1 MTGAVE
7 VTGAVGPSGLMKTY
21 APTPVT
27 FVRGEGTLLFDDSG
41 KRYLDFL
48 SGIAV
53 TSLGHAH
60 AGVAAAIEQQA
71 KRLVHVSNLFGNEL
85 AGPLAMT
92 IDRLVGDGVGAG
104 GQVFF
109 ANSGAEANEC
119 AIKLARRYFSR
130 SRSRARTVRHVV
142 VSAIGSF
149 HGRTLAT
156 LHATG
161 QPEKHAGFEPLPAG
175 FTHVPFA
182 DLAALDEATRAPTVA
197 AVLLETIQGEGGVVP
212 APHGYLNAVRNLCD
226 DRGILL
232 IIDEIQTGL
241 GRTGRWFGF
250 QHAEIRPDI
259 VTIAKALGNGFPI
272 GACWA
277 RGEVADAFK
286 PGDHGSTFGGQPLAC
301 AAALATLAA
310 MEELDVPALAVDAG
324 ARLAAGLARLGGVA
338 EVRGEGLLLG
348 AVMQPGIDAKFL
360 VKLALE
366 QGLVVNA
373 PVPDVIRLAPPLNVS
388 YAEIDEALAILATV
402 MPEAA

>member
-1 MTGAVE
+1 VSVPELVATPGI
-7 VTGAVGPSGLMKTY
+7 MKTY
-21 APTPVT
+21 PPPPLS
-27 FVRGEGTLLFDDSG
+27 FVSGAGTVLVDADG

-60 AGVAAAIEQQA
+60 PGVAAALERQS
-71 KRLVHVSNLFGNEL
+71 KRLLHVSNLFGNEL
-85 AGPLAMT
+85 AGPLALT
-92 IDRLVGDGVGAG
+92 IDRLVGDGVPSG
-104 GQVFF
+104 GRVFF

-130 SRSRARTVRHVV
+130 RRSPTSKARHAV
-142 VSAIGSF
+142 VSATGSF

-161 QPEKHAGFEPLPAG
+161 QPEKHVGFEPLPAG
-175 FTHVPFA
+175 FVHVPFG
-182 DLAALDEATRAPTVA
+182 DVVALDDATRAPTVA

-212 APHGYLNAVRNLCD
+212 APPGYLNAVRNLCD
-226 DRGILL
+226 ERGLLL

-250 QHAEIRPDI
+250 HHHQIRPDI

-277 RGEVADAFK
+277 RGEVADAFR

-301 AAALATLAA
+301 AAALATLEA
-310 MEELDVPALAVDAG
+310 MEELDVPALAVDRG
-324 ARLAAGLARLGGVA
+324 RRLSVGLSALAGVA
-338 EVRGEGLLLG
+338 GVRGSGLLLG
-348 AVMQPGIDAKFL
+348 AVMQPGMDARSI
-360 VKLALE
+360 VKLALA

-373 PVPDVIRLAPPLNVS
+373 PVPDVIRFAPPLNVS
-388 YAEIDEALAILATV
+388 YPEIDEALAILATV